1 MTKRLV
7 LSERKTKSAAALA
20 DITLEKINEGA
31 GLGVGYISRKWG
43 SDTVQLA
50 TINRVASIIGC
61 SALDL
66 VEEIQTIGDELPSA
80 SAPVPKASDVA
91 RRTQRQALT
100 PDGAE
105 ATPQQLAAEAER
117 RRTLLAQAAG
127 RSERSNN
134 L

>member
-66 VEEIQTIGDELPSA
+66 VEEIQEIGDELP

-100 PDGAE
+100 PAGAE

-127 RSERSNN
+127 RSERSNT

>member
-66 VEEIQTIGDELPSA
+66 VEEIQEIGDQLP
-80 SAPVPKASDVA
+80 SAPVPKASDTA

-100 PDGAE
+100 PAGAE

-127 RSERSNN
+127 RSERSNK